1 METFLIIL
9 AVILALVGVAGS
21 IIPGV
26 PGPPLSWAAVL
37 VLSFTAAADYSPLFL
52 FVTAGIAALITVL
65 DYVVPSLSTKK
76 FGGSKAGIWG
86 CNIGLVISIVGLP
99 FGPQGLL
106 GVILWPFIGAFVGEM
121 ISGKASREALRA
133 AWGAFVGFLT
143 GTGLKFVYS
152 IILLIIVIRDIIVS

>member
-37 VLSFTAAADYSPLFL
+37 VLSFTAAADYSSLFL

-106 GVILWPFIGAFVGEM
+106 GVILWPFIGAFVGDM
-121 ISGKASREALRA
+121 FIGQASREAPRA